1 MVSFKSIMVS
11 EPQVCL
17 CLKTQSPSTLRWRL
31 RVEVRHT
38 CSFETTV
45 KSDAPLGLID
55 GRRYRSA
62 VRLFVVLNHMPDPG
76 TMARQAKQSFDTVL
90 LCNLDS

>member
-38 CSFETTV
+38 CSF
-45 KSDAPLGLID
+45 DAPLGLMDI
-55 GRRYRSA
+55 RRYRSA
-62 VRLFVVLNHMPDPG
+62 VRLFLVLNHMPDRG